1 MGFQTVGL
9 DVWLQWGDNTVNVA
23 EFLEDQ
29 TLRLIH
35 NLFAKQWISKSYMFR
50 GGASLDATLSLDGM
64 LMRSPSTPLK
74 AILDGADKEI
84 AVLYH
89 HRVGKVFI
97 HLPMLLSNAGVEPN
111 DGIWTMSGEL
121 ELNGDFVI
129 GDAFTGAD
137 PNWTF
142 VSSGSQQGGGAE
154 LDTDVAVDFNVHDTA
169 FVMLISDK
177 DGAPGDV
184 NIGSSHEFGVVVT
197 PEPKLASPNQGAQFT
212 WANSGADALPARFDD
227 ATDEYIIY
235 RFQVTNPVE
244 AVNAATQA
252 VRGYHVSFYNGST
265 GSTYKLDGPKNMLG
279 YGRIIRL

>member
-89 HRVGKVFI
+89 HRVGKVF
-97 HLPMLLSNAGVEPN
+97 HSPSHA
-111 DGIWTMSGEL
+111 
-121 ELNGDFVI
+121 
-129 GDAFTGAD
+129 
-137 PNWTF
+137 
-142 VSSGSQQGGGAE
+142 
-154 LDTDVAVDFNVHDTA
+154 AVQCQHRA
-169 FVMLISDK
+169 
-177 DGAPGDV
+177 
-184 NIGSSHEFGVVVT
+184 
-197 PEPKLASPNQGAQFT
+197 
-212 WANSGADALPARFDD
+212 
-227 ATDEYIIY
+227 
-235 RFQVTNPVE
+235 
-244 AVNAATQA
+244 
-252 VRGYHVSFYNGST
+252 
-265 GSTYKLDGPKNMLG
+265 
-279 YGRIIRL
+279 